1 MHTLQQ
7 TQTHILNTV
16 RSIAKAHVAASARKH
31 VTIVHDSSAGV
42 LVCASIAVVQQV
54 FTQALQQLNAAATA
68 NAAELA
74 QLASATGNEDTQ
86 INFTYNNYKVYFVS
100 CYTS

>member
-16 RSIAKAHVAASARKH
+16 RSIAKAHITARARKH

-54 FTQALQQLNAAATA
+54 FTQALQQLNATAA
-68 NAAELA
+68 AAELA
-74 QLASATGNEDTQ
+74 QLAAATGNEDTQ
-86 INFTYNNYKVYFVS
+86 LNFTYNNYKVYFVS